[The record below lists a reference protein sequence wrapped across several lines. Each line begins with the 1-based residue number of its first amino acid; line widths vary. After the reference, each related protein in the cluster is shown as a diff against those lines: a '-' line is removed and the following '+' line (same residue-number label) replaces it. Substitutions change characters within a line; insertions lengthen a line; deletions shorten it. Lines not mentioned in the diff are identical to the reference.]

1 MSSHSHFTQKPRVYW
16 CLVQMA
22 ADWAKEKT
30 KELFLLFSSHETALQ
45 EEGVLSLS
53 RVMSERQ
60 KAGRGQRK
68 RRKETH

>member
-1 MSSHSHFTQKPRVYW
+1 
-16 CLVQMA
+16 MA